1 MFRIMTGLVVAA
13 AAVGAAGCS
22 QEASPE
28 QREATGGASSWLL
41 ASEPAGAVG
50 VVEAKASAQ
59 EGDSVVIRGR
69 IGGRAA
75 PLTPGSPV
83 FTVMD
88 LGVAHCGENPED
100 GCQTP
105 WDYCCETPDS
115 IVSNGATVQVTGVEG
130 GTLEG
135 LSPLDK
141 VVVVG
146 TVGPRPTPTVLTI
159 VATGVH
165 RVGG

>member
-1 MFRIMTGLVVAA
+1 MVRMLLGLVVGAIAA
-13 AAVGAAGCS
+13 GVAGCS
-22 QEASPE
+22 EESSPE
-28 QREATGGASSWLL
+28 QSAPAGEVSSWLL
-41 ASEPAGAVG
+41 MHEPEGAVG

-69 IGGRAA
+69 IGGRAE

-83 FTVMD
+83 FTMMD
-88 LGVAHCGENPED
+88 LGVAHCGANPED
-100 GCQTP
+100 GCETP

-135 LSPLDK
+135 LSPLDE

-146 TVGPRPTPTVLTI
+146 TVGPRPAPAVLTI